1 VRRKHQ
7 REQDGKNDGWKCSF
21 QLSMTLWPDH
31 LPSGNQERAGSF
43 FDSDR
48 AVVLNIRA
56 RLWQETSEQSQSAE
70 ITYLESR

>member
-1 VRRKHQ
+1 
-7 REQDGKNDGWKCSF
+7 
-21 QLSMTLWPDH
+21 MTLWPDH